1 MHPFLYNLLWLR
13 RNLSQGVAAMV
24 IEVAE
29 TAGSQVLALNH
40 SRTHLYLGRR
50 REEGLRERANL
61 VLCKLK
67 WRFKL
72 GAAAN

>member
-40 SRTHLYLGRR
+40 SRAHTCTWV
-50 REEGLRERANL
+50 EEEKRERANL

>member
-1 MHPFLYNLLWLR
+1 
-13 RNLSQGVAAMV
+13 MV